1 MTRRDG
7 TLRPAVGVALMFAS
21 NGALFASLLP
31 WYPLLVERLEL
42 DTATFG
48 LVVSAFIAGA
58 IVSSAL
64 PAPLVGRFGP
74 IPVSVGSTLLLAAA
88 LAAAG
93 FAGSPWAL
101 AACLGAVGFC
111 DAIADVAQNDAAIT
125 VQRRRGRQIIS
136 SMHAMWSLGCVAG
149 GALATAA
156 AAAGLGIGSYL
167 IVAGGAGAA
176 LVITG
181 GAMTLRLTGKARSH
195 EAGDRAAD
203 ARMPAP
209 SRRAIM
215 AALAPLVC
223 IGLFA
228 VVVEDIANN
237 WAALSAVEV
246 GGSPPAVAGIAYTLM
261 IGSQCLGRFTGD
273 PLIDRLGR
281 ARVARFGGICIAAG
295 GLAVL
300 GAEDRPMLLFAG
312 LALAGFGSATLVP
325 SAFSAAAEVPGLRQG
340 TALTLIGW
348 LMRVGAVVAS
358 PAIGVFAGIAS
369 LRWALGLLVVVGVA
383 VALLARSLD
392 ERRYRA

>member
-7 TLRPAVGVALMFAS
+7 TLRPTIGVALMFAS

-31 WYPLLVERLEL
+31 WYPLLVERLAL
-42 DTATFG
+42 DTAAFG
-48 LVVSAFIAGA
+48 LVVSAFVAGA

-74 IPVSVGSTLLLAAA
+74 IPVSIGSTLLLAAG

-93 FAGSPWAL
+93 FAGAPWML
-101 AACLGAVGFC
+101 AACLGAIGFC

-125 VQRRRGRQIIS
+125 VQRMRGRQIIS

-156 AAAGLGIGSYL
+156 AAAGLGIGAYL
-167 IVAGGAGAA
+167 IVASGTGTT

-181 GAMTLRLTGKARSH
+181 GAMTLRFTGRARVR
-195 EAGDRAAD
+195 EAGGGATGAEQ
-203 ARMPAP
+203 PAP
-209 SRRAIM
+209 SRRRIM
-215 AALAPLVC
+215 AAIAPLVC

-228 VVVEDIANN
+228 TVVEDIANN
-237 WAALSAVEV
+237 WAALSAVAV
-246 GGSPPAVAGIAYTLM
+246 GGSPPAVSGIAYTLM

-273 PLIDRLGR
+273 PLIDRYGR
-281 ARVARFGGICIAAG
+281 ARVARFGGILIAAG
-295 GLAVL
+295 GLAVV
-300 GAEDRPMLLFAG
+300 GAEGCPVLLFTG
-312 LALAGFGSATLVP
+312 LALAGFGSATLIP

-358 PAIGVFAGIAS
+358 PAIGLFAGVAS
-369 LRWALGLLVVVGVA
+369 LRWALGLLVIVGVA
-383 VALLARSLD
+383 VVLLARSLD
-392 ERRYRA
+392 EHRYRA